1 MSYTKIKNI
10 SIKKDK
16 VTITSAESNIYPISY
31 HTYENKWGT
40 ELVKAGNLE
49 ELIGELIYDFACGNL
64 QSANDFANRKFL
76 YALAINKEITQ
87 PLFDIIWNSYDWET
101 RTERYTKEQRNEAK
115 EKLIKQYYQNYLIA
129 EQVDKEHA
137 GKEFIINLD
146 CGYFI
151 RKTKYGFKYSCYK
164 DYGAR
169 LNFLVASVLA
179 MRDIRAEYNPQVKEA
194 A

>member
-101 RTERYTKEQRNEAK
+101 RTERYTKEQR
-115 EKLIKQYYQNYLIA
+115 
-129 EQVDKEHA
+129 D
-137 GKEFIINLD
+137 
-146 CGYFI
+146 
-151 RKTKYGFKYSCYK
+151 RK
-164 DYGAR
+164 
-169 LNFLVASVLA
+169 SV
-179 MRDIRAEYNPQVKEA
+179 V
-194 A
+194 